1 MSLTQITW
9 LRDHPSVKMTSTA
22 EQPTCKSEM
31 VGVEAADEGPIPTL
45 PERSSSK
52 RSERLINVVH
62 MHFCRSLLLVI
73 LVAPLTLSFV
83 Q

>member
-1 MSLTQITW
+1 M
-9 LRDHPSVKMTSTA
+9 KMTSTA

-45 PERSSSK
+45 PERSLSK

-62 MHFCRSLLLVI
+62 MHLCGSLLLVI